1 MILELSEE
9 GRDYMFKLWSI
20 QDDPHEDM
28 GVRGSG
34 LTEVQ
39 DEDLTALVMYATS
52 EPAYDESFFVDNP
65 EPGYGLSKGVV
76 RRLFEQGYL
85 IDAEDG
91 VNI

>member
-52 EPAYDESFFVDNP
+52 
-65 EPGYGLSKGVV
+65 
-76 RRLFEQGYL
+76 
-85 IDAEDG
+85 
-91 VNI
+91 